1 MANLRLLQK
10 KTIKREKK
18 HLKNGKRTKNERKEG
33 DVHGKNRGLQL
44 FLL

>member
-18 HLKNGKRTKNERKEG
+18 HLNDGKKTRNERKKG
-33 DVHGKNRGLQL
+33 NMHGK
-44 FLL
+44 